1 MEHSFGRE
9 PVFSPTL
16 TDTNEITYDERA
28 KGGDAQR
35 AAATLLH
42 SGAVNAGQHR
52 RIVGALQS
60 SSSRVPWLTGL
71 LVRAATDAGRRDI
84 TGVLR
89 EITGTLAEITTDLEV
104 GQVDTETAD
113 YTSQGLC
120 DQIPPDERHH
130 YPYCSEAG
138 SDLSREIV
146 DMIRMLGSGQNKV
159 AIDRSLRKRGYSR
172 YELKNAAG
180 EFVTNVRRVFKTGSL
195 FSTEASNHD
204 TSVVHETI
212 NELLQNTDFVHH
224 MMQLMAMHLPPD
236 YQWRSDQIAHVCR
249 WWIMHYISLVRPQLV
264 HAVIECPNDSAMSC
278 RLAGLGV
285 NGGAPVAKWHGSSSV
300 VFKKSNTTTPYTA
313 HLQNNG
319 RYLQSFLRYQAHTKL
334 LMESS
339 PSSVFAKL
347 TPQQRIE
354 ARKSVNEATK
364 AWRAAIT
371 KIKQTYFLV
380 PGYTLNEH
388 LDFTAKGDG
397 SLANAFE
404 DEGQDA
410 AKGPVPVGH
419 ELKYLRGV
427 AGTQNID
434 GLKRLLSAYPK
445 DGAEPGPFKEL
456 ALPEKASPAEKTAN
470 RELRDP
476 VVWWVIKLNPVL
488 LDNPQYLFEII
499 DGVQYKS
506 KQLNTSFLR
515 LGNLFDYTKE
525 EILYELKSEHYDVVE
540 QFQAS
545 ARRVASRVA
554 MVCSKAHRA
563 LPLGGGIKIDPT
575 SAHSAHSTAAGLKLL
590 LFLAAQK
597 NGPVDAYTDKISA
610 FYSEMRA
617 NGIQLD
623 DTAVPSNI
631 QTKPEFDSIYATT
644 ADEDSTQP
652 TDSMSTEQ
660 WISKLENAFDTSA

>member
-42 SGAVNAGQHR
+42 TGAVNAGQHR

-172 YELKNAAG
+172 FELKNAAG

-278 RLAGLGV
+278 RLTGLGV

-371 KIKQTYFLV
+371 KIKQTYYLV
-380 PGYTLNEH
+380 PGYTPNSH
-388 LDFTAKGDG
+388 LDFAPSGV
-397 SLANAFE
+397 LAAVFE
-404 DEGQDA
+404 DDTQPTEPRGY
-410 AKGPVPVGH
+410 
-419 ELKYLRGV
+419 EIKYLRGV
-427 AGTQNID
+427 AGVPDIS
-434 GLKRLLSAYPK
+434 GLLALLAKYPTDVSA
-445 DGAEPGPFKEL
+445 GSNPGPFKEL
-456 ALPEKASPAEKTAN
+456 AVLPPKADATEKNNN

-563 LPLGGGIKIDPT
+563 LMSGSALKVDPT

-590 LFLAAQK
+590 LFLAAKQG
-597 NGPVDAYTDKISA
+597 GPVDIYTDKISA

-623 DTAVPSNI
+623 DTAVPSNV

>member
-1 MEHSFGRE
+1 MEHSVERE
-9 PVFSPTL
+9 PGFSPTL

-159 AIDRSLRKRGYSR
+159 AIDRALRKRGYSR
-172 YELKNAAG
+172 FELKNAAG

-380 PGYTLNEH
+380 PGYTPNSH
-388 LDFTAKGDG
+388 LDFTPKGV
-397 SLANAFE
+397 LAAVFE
-404 DEGQDA
+404 DDA
-410 AKGPVPVGH
+410 TTEPKGY
-419 ELKYLRGV
+419 ENKYLRGV
-427 AGTQNID
+427 AGSTD
-434 GLKRLLSAYPK
+434 TTTLLGLLNAYPK
-445 DGAEPGPFKEL
+445 DGADPGPFKAL
-456 ALPEKASPAEKTAN
+456 ALPEKATPAEKNAN
-470 RELRDP
+470 RDLRDP

-506 KQLNTSFLR
+506 KPLNTNFLR

-563 LPLGGGIKIDPT
+563 LPGSTLKIDPT

-590 LFLAAQK
+590 LFLAAQSD
-597 NGPVDAYTDKISA
+597 GPVGQYTEKISA

-623 DTAVPSNI
+623 DTAVPSNV